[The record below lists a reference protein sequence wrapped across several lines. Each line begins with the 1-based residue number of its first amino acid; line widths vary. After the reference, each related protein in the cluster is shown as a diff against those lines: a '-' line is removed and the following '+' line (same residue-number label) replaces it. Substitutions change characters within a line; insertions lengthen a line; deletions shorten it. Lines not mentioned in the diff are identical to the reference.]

1 MIYEKPF
8 VLTASNYHGREANK
22 KYFSVSQL
30 KSFLD
35 CPARTM
41 AELNGEW
48 EREPSSALLIGSY
61 VDAAFESESAFRRFC
76 DDHDVEIHYKSKADK
91 KLAEFIKADEMIRRA
106 KSDPV
111 FMEYMKG
118 EHQVIRTATLFGVPW
133 KAKLDVLNGK
143 VRDRSKRRIV
153 DLKTTRD
160 FLPQYKPGQGRMNF
174 IDYWGYTLQGAI
186 YQLIEGHHYPFFIAA
201 ISKEDPPDIAIIE
214 IPQARMDAEIE
225 FVAEHI
231 ERFKAIKAG
240 IIEPDRCE
248 NCAYCRA
255 TRKLTRPLTL
265 DELDFGIEYNA
276 AE

>member
-1 MIYEKPF
+1 MIYDKGF
-8 VLTASNYHGREANK
+8 VLTSDNYYGRDANII
-22 KYFSVSQL
+22 YFSVSQL
-30 KSFLD
+30 KSFFD

-41 AELNGEW
+41 AELNGKW
-48 EREPSSALLIGSY
+48 ERKPSLALLIGSY
-61 VDAAFESESAFRRFC
+61 VDAAFESEYAFKRFC
-76 DDHDVEIHYKSKADK
+76 KDHASEISYKSNPDK
-91 KLAEFIKADEMIRRA
+91 KLSDFVKADEMIRRA

-133 KAKLDVLNGK
+133 KVKLDVLNGK

-160 FLPQYKPGQGRMNF
+160 FLPQYKPEMGKMNF
-174 IDYWGYTLQGAI
+174 VDYWDYTLQGAI
-186 YQLIEGHHYPFFIAA
+186 YQLVEGHNYPFYIAA
-201 ISKEDPPDIAIIE
+201 ISKEDPPDIAVIQ
-214 IPQARMDAEIE
+214 IPQHRMDTEID

-248 NCAYCRA
+248 KCAYCRA
-255 TRKLTRPLTL
+255 TRKLTKPITL
-265 DELDFGIEYNA
+265 DDWDVVMNDG
-276 AE
+276 